1 MTSSMGRKVYT
12 FPRGGISFT
21 DPCAPSKNS
30 SVTAFL
36 PPVSIIPFTQQTG
49 ERSHPIV
56 SPGDAV
62 REGMLIAR
70 SRGTGSLNIHA
81 TVPGRIIRMVSYKG
95 SDGVLRDAFAIRME
109 GSFEKLG
116 RKEEVRSWE
125 NLLSYDIQRIV
136 MEYGVQEM
144 EGSAKPVSELIHS
157 LRSVPQPITLV
168 VRCVFDDPWLA
179 GECVLCKERT
189 KAIAEG
195 TAILARTCHIDRIL
209 YAVSQNEQT
218 LGEAFL
224 AASAEWGVPTSVVLT
239 GSRYPHQN
247 KRELEQV
254 LRSYGKRESLNLG
267 SLLILGPATLAA
279 IFDAVKLKKPS
290 LERYI
295 SVGGSAVKQPQVMRV
310 RIGTRVGDLFAEC
323 GGFTT
328 APGLI
333 ASGSPLMG
341 KRIIDLDEPVLK
353 TTYAIFALGKD
364 FSTEAQT
371 NCISCGECRIVCPRS
386 LDPEELYKKITLS
399 VDPVSALK
407 GAAACHAC
415 GCCEVVCPSRLPLGT
430 TIAAYGGN
438 RRDGNAILPTAHTV
452 VNTAANTTA
461 AMPEGRNV

>member
-1 MTSSMGRKVYT
+1 MVDMNSSMGRKVYT

-30 SVTAFL
+30 CVTAFL
-36 PPVSIIPFTQQTG
+36 PPVSIIPFTQPSG
-49 ERSHPIV
+49 ERSNPIV

-70 SRGTGSLNIHA
+70 SRGAGSLNIHA
-81 TVPGRIIRMVSYKG
+81 TVPGRVIRMVSYKG
-95 SDGVLRDAFAIRME
+95 AGGELHDAFAIRME

-116 RKEEVRSWE
+116 KREEARSWE
-125 NLLSYDIQRIV
+125 SLLSYDIQRII

-144 EGSAKPVSELIHS
+144 EGSSKPVSELIHS
-157 LRSVPQPITLV
+157 VRSVPLPITLV

-179 GECVLCKERT
+179 AEYVLCKERT
-189 KAIAEG
+189 RAIAEG
-195 TAILARTCHIDRIL
+195 AAIMARTCRIGRIL
-209 YAVSQNEQT
+209 YAVSANERE
-218 LGEAFL
+218 LGEKFL
-224 AASAEWGVPTSVVLT
+224 AASGNWGVPTGVVLV

-247 KRELEQV
+247 KRELQEV
-254 LRSYGKRESLNLG
+254 LRSYGKREVVALG

-279 IFDAVKLKKPS
+279 VFDAVKLKKPS
-290 LERYI
+290 LERYV

-323 GGFTT
+323 GGFTGV
-328 APGLI
+328 PGLI

-353 TTYAIFALGKD
+353 TTNAIFALDKD

-371 NCISCGECRIVCPRS
+371 QCISCGECRIVCPRA

-399 VDPVSALK
+399 VDSGSALK
-407 GAAACHAC
+407 GASACHAC

-438 RRDGNAILPTAHTV
+438 RRDGNAISV
-452 VNTAANTTA
+452 QANTTA
-461 AMPEGRNV
+461 DTQAPVPEGSNA